1 MIEGRKI
8 PRGVKPVF
16 ALLFCLQFGVPPGA
30 GAEDIVVAVASNMG
44 FAIREIIE
52 DFEAGTG
59 HTVRLSLGSSGNFFT
74 QIQNGAPFDVYLSAD
89 ITYPEQLA
97 RAGLTE
103 PGTVFPYAVGRLAL
117 WVRNES
123 EVDVVSLGVGALA
136 QGEGRI
142 SIANPRHAPYGRATR
157 DALRY
162 YRLWDRVSGRL
173 VLGENVGQAAQFVQS
188 GAAEI
193 GVIAL
198 SLAYSDPMRRTGRFW
213 PVPAQAHEELV
224 QGGVILSHAR
234 GTRRLGAALAFV
246 AAILGERGQATLQ
259 RYGFSLPSD

>member
-8 PRGVKPVF
+8 PHGVKPVF
-16 ALLFCLQFGVPPGA
+16 ALLFCLQLGVPSGA
-30 GAEDIVVAVASNMG
+30 RAEDIVVAVASNMS
-44 FAIREIIE
+44 FAIQEIIE

-59 HTVRLSLGSSGNFFT
+59 HTVRLSLGSSGNFFA

-97 RAGLTE
+97 GTGLTE
-103 PGTVFPYAVGRLAL
+103 PGTLFPYAVGRLAL

-123 EVDVVSLGVGALA
+123 EVDVLSLGVEALS
-136 QGEGRI
+136 QSEGRI
-142 SIANPRHAPYGRATR
+142 SIANPRHAPYGRAAE

-162 YRLWDRVSGRL
+162 YRLWDRVSDRL
-173 VLGENVGQAAQFVQS
+173 VLGENAGQAAQFAQS

-193 GVIAL
+193 GVLAL
-198 SLAYSDPMRRTGRFW
+198 SLAYSDPMRRSGRFW

-234 GTRRLGAALAFV
+234 RTGRLEVARAFV

-259 RYGFSLPSD
+259 RHGFSLPPD

>member
-1 MIEGRKI
+1 MIDPRKT
-8 PRGVKPVF
+8 PPGAGLVF
-16 ALLFCLQFGVPPGA
+16 ALLLCLQFGVPSGA
-30 GAEDIVVAVASNMG
+30 RAEDIVVAVASNMG
-44 FAIREIIE
+44 FAIGEIIE

-89 ITYPEQLA
+89 IAYPEQLDG
-97 RAGLTE
+97 AGLAE
-103 PGTVFPYAVGRLAL
+103 PGTLFPYAVGQLAL

-123 EVDVVSLGVGALA
+123 EVDVVSLGVDALVED
-136 QGEGRI
+136 EGRI
-142 SIANPRHAPYGRATR
+142 SIPNPRHAPYGRAAE

-162 YRLWDRVSGRL
+162 YQLWDRVSGRL

-188 GAAEI
+188 GAAEMGI
-193 GVIAL
+193 IAL

-213 PVPAQAHEELV
+213 PVPAQAHQELV

-234 GTRRLGAALAFV
+234 RTGRLEAARAFV
-246 AAILGERGQATLQ
+246 AAILGERGQATL
-259 RYGFSLPSD
+259 RRFGFSLPSD